1 MDRDGSQ
8 CVKYNQ
14 GIMRVL
20 SACLMLFFI
29 EAYTAE
35 CVHGLSYN
43 KSTKH
48 MFVIVT
54 KK

>member
-1 MDRDGSQ
+1 MDREGSQ

-14 GIMRVL
+14 GIMR
-20 SACLMLFFI
+20 SAKCLPDVFFI
-29 EAYTAE
+29 KTYTAE